1 MSDGITPA
9 AASAET
15 PQDFGTDASGIVDRY
30 MTQIKIYDSAV
41 KGWNDNVKKIFDRY
55 RNKAVID
62 NHDHGKRYSLLW
74 STIQTEQPALFT
86 NIPVPVVERRWKDN
100 DDILA
105 QVASEILNRALVY
118 TLDEA
123 EFKPAV
129 EASVFDYLMAGRGQ
143 IWLRKEVDQGDEIP
157 PPDTGEVDGDPDQPS
172 EGNDVGDETNGDEQP
187 VREIT
192 DERLCIDAVAW
203 SDFGYNLGR
212 NWKEVTIV
220 WRRLYMS
227 RDQLVARF
235 GKDIGNKVDL
245 DYEPTTTNPNKSGDE
260 NPHLYKLATVYEL
273 WDKTTRKAI
282 WIAVGY
288 KDEPLDQ
295 KDDPLRLKLF
305 FPCPRPIF
313 SSTDTTSLIPLPD
326 FDMWRDQANEVDILT
341 GRLNRLI
348 QACQVRGVYDARF
361 DQIARLFEDGLE
373 TDLIPVDNWADFS
386 TAGGLEGA
394 MSFAPLQEIIE
405 AIGQLYN
412 AREQAKKDAAEISGV
427 ADIMR
432 GQNTGPEKSATE
444 ARISGQ
450 YGTLRLQDRQ
460 GEIQRFCRDIVRMM
474 GELIANSFTPET
486 LQAMTGYQLPT
497 PMEKQQAQALV
508 AQDAAYKQFAAQ
520 QAAQQQAQAQQA
532 PPAGPPGAPP
542 NAQPGPP
549 MAQAA

>member
-1 MSDGITPA
+1 MKWIVGQTP
-9 AASAET
+9 ET
-15 PQDFGTDASGIVDRY
+15 PKDFGTDDSGIVGRY
-30 MTQIKIYDSAV
+30 LAQIKVYDGAV
-41 KGWNDNVKKIFDRY
+41 KSWNDNVVQIFKRY
-55 RNKAVID
+55 RNHGVIS

-105 QVASEILNRALVY
+105 DVASEILNRALVY
-118 TLDEA
+118 TLDQA

-129 EASVFDYLMAGRGQ
+129 ESSVFDYLMAGRGQ
-143 IWLRKEVDQGDEIP
+143 VWLRKEVTEGDEIP
-157 PPDTGEVDGDPDQPS
+157 PSDPVAASPDEA
-172 EGNDVGDETNGDEQP
+172 EGNDVGDETNGDEPP

-203 SDFGYNLGR
+203 CDFGHNLGR

-220 WRRLYMS
+220 WRKLYMS
-227 RDQLVARF
+227 RDQLIARF
-235 GKDIGNKVDL
+235 GKDLGDKVDL
-245 DYEPTTTNPNKSGDE
+245 DYTPETTDPKKNPDEE

-282 WIAVGY
+282 WVALGY
-288 KDEPLDQ
+288 KDAPLDQ
-295 KDDPLRLKLF
+295 KPDPLGLKDF

-313 SSTDTTSLIPLPD
+313 SSMDTTSLIPLPD

-361 DQIARLFEDGLE
+361 TEIARLFEDGLE
-373 TDLIPVDNWADFS
+373 TDMIPVDKWADFAAS
-386 TAGGLEGA
+386 GGLDGT
-394 MSFAPLQEIIE
+394 MDFAPLTEIIT
-405 AIGQLYN
+405 AIGELYT

-460 GEIQRFCRDIVRMM
+460 GEIVRFCRDIVRMM
-474 GELIANSFTPET
+474 GELIAEGFTPET
-486 LQAMTGYQLPT
+486 LEAMTGYKLPT
-497 PMEKQQAQALV
+497 AQDKAMAQQVVQ
-508 AQDAAYKQFAAQ
+508 QDAAFHQF
-520 QAAQQQAQAQQA
+520 QAQQKAQAAAQPPA
-532 PPAGPPGAPP
+532 PPQGMPPSPGA
-542 NAQPGPP
+542 PP